1 MAPYRIVVQRHQP
14 SFDLNCFR
22 LCSLAFCVSD
32 FRFFRCLLLP
42 LLLQLLVLG
51 MLLLLPLLP
60 LPLPLLPLPLPLLPL
75 PLLLLL
81 MIYSAIGMIS
91 GGMCARC
98 SFFW

>member
-32 FRFFRCLLLP
+32 FRFFLCLLLLLQLLP

-51 MLLLLPLLP
+51 MLLL
-60 LPLPLLPLPLPLLPL
+60 LPLLPL